1 MGFPAARLVLGYEA
15 GRDGLWIARALQQV
29 GIEVYVM
36 HPASIAVERRGKRA
50 KTDRLDVDLLL
61 TTLIG
66 WLRGEP
72 WRCTMS
78 PIPTEEEE
86 DLREPGRC
94 RERLVQVRLKV
105 ENQIASLLIRYGI
118 EAFKPRLKS
127 AEKKLDEP
135 KTFDGRPLPANAMNS
150 LKLLMAQHRLVSAQL
165 KAIEEARQQVVDVV
179 EPNRLQRMILTLARV
194 VGVGVE
200 TATVIV
206 YEVFSR
212 FFKDRRALAAS
223 LGSSPRAGVTGT
235 PYDSGSS
242 RTEQGISKNGNPR
255 VCRMLTLLA
264 WRWLIRQPE
273 SALAQ
278 WYRARLGGA
287 KGRMK
292 KILIVALMRKLVTA
306 LWRLV
311 ETGDPRAV
319 TRGPRRRA
327 ARRGLKTCAARQ
339 TQATNETPEPS
350 KRGENQPTPLSNR
363 SKAPVR
369 RPGLWL
375 SCRRQDWTCHL
386 GSAPRPDA
394 MGHKGRELRAPP
406 DTSLQ
411 AAIGPRNKEPA
422 SDRNEESFASRSSRR
437 G

>member
-1 MGFPAARLVLGYEA
+1 MSEMFNPRAPATAYDHHTTIVAVLELSGKSWLFGAVAPGVARRTKRSFEARDVDGVVRALEQLKAESAKAGFQAARLVVGYEA
-15 GRDGLWIARALQQV
+15 GRDGFWIARALQQV

-72 WRCTMS
+72 GRCTMS

-86 DLREPGRC
+86 DLREPGRR
-94 RERLVQVRLKV
+94 RETLVRARLKV
-105 ENQIASLLIRYGI
+105 ENQITSLLIRYGI
-118 EAFKPRLKS
+118 EAFKPRLRS
-127 AEKKLDEP
+127 AEKKLDEL
-135 KTFDGRPLPANAMNS
+135 KTFDSRPLPANAMNS
-150 LKLLMAQHRLVSAQL
+150 LRLLMAQHRLVSAQL
-165 KAIEEARQQVVDVV
+165 KEIEEARQQVVDVV

-212 FFKDRRALAAS
+212 QFRDRRALAAFVG
-223 LGSSPRAGVTGT
+223 LTGT
-235 PYDSGSS
+235 PYDSGGS

-255 VCRMLTLLA
+255 VRRMLSQLA
-264 WRWLIRQPE
+264 WRWLMHQPE

-278 WYRARLGGA
+278 WYRARLAGA

-292 KILIVALMRKLVTA
+292 KILIVALMRKLVIA

-311 ETGDPRAV
+311 ESGEVPAGVRL
-319 TRGPRRRA
+319 A
-327 ARRGLKTCAARQ
+327 AA
-339 TQATNETPEPS
+339 
-350 KRGENQPTPLSNR
+350 
-363 SKAPVR
+363 
-369 RPGLWL
+369 
-375 SCRRQDWTCHL
+375 
-386 GSAPRPDA
+386 
-394 MGHKGRELRAPP
+394 
-406 DTSLQ
+406 
-411 AAIGPRNKEPA
+411 
-422 SDRNEESFASRSSRR
+422 
-437 G
+437 